1 MEELT
6 GLRWFKSSH
15 SGGSGGAG
23 AGECIEAAALG
34 DRRAVRDSTD
44 PEGPAFVFP
53 SASWAGFVAAVK
65 RGDFDGG
72 EAGSAVA

>member
-15 SGGSGGAG
+15 SGAG
-23 AGECIEAAALG
+23 AGQGECVEAARLG

-44 PEGPAFVFP
+44 PAGPALVF
-53 SASWAGFVAAVK
+53 SNASWAGLVAAVK
-65 RGDFDGG
+65 RGELDRP
-72 EAGSAVA
+72 GS

>member
-15 SGGSGGAG
+15 SGSGSGTGG
-23 AGECIEAAALG
+23 GGCVEAAGLG

-44 PEGPAFVFP
+44 PDGPAFVF
-53 SASWAGFVAAVK
+53 SNASWCGFVAAVK
-65 RGDFDGG
+65 RGAFDRP
-72 EAGSAVA
+72 GS